1 MNVSKNLKTTCKSPS
16 CKYFE
21 KEMYADFSSI
31 KKHLHQKHG
40 HQDLVNVA
48 YEEGLITSKS
58 GYISHDWLVEEI
70 AKLCLLLETQ

>member
-1 MNVSKNLKTTCKSPS
+1 MSKNLRGTCKIPG
-16 CKYFE
+16 CKHFG
-21 KEMYADFSSI
+21 KEFYADFSSI

-58 GYISHDWLVEEI
+58 GYISHNWLVEEI
-70 AKLCLLLETQ
+70 AKLCLLLENQ

>member
-1 MNVSKNLKTTCKSPS
+1 MH
-16 CKYFE
+16 
-21 KEMYADFSSI
+21 ADFSSI

-58 GYISHDWLVEEI
+58 GYISHGWLVEEI
-70 AKLCLLLETQ
+70 AKLCLLLEN